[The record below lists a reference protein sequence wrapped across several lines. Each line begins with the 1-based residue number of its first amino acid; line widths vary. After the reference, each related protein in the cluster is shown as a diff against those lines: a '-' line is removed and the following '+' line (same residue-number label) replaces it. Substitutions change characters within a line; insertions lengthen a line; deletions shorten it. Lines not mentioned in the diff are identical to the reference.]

1 MNINEFLVK
10 RFHISK
16 ETAGSMLEE
25 NRVRINKQKA
35 IQRQNVLK
43 TDLVEADGKILQQG
57 VQHTYYAYYK
67 PRGIECTLNPDIEN
81 NLQAALPFEEHV
93 YPVGRLDKESE
104 GLLLLTNDGKMYKN
118 IAFSDNF
125 KEKEYLVEVDKELHD
140 EALTQLASGVVIMG
154 RKTRPALVKKVTP
167 HSFRIVLTQGL
178 NRQIRRMCY
187 KLDYNVTMLKRIRIT
202 SILLGDLKPG
212 EYRMLDRTEI
222 GN

>member
-16 ETAGSMLEE
+16 ETAASMLEE

-43 TDLVEADGKILQQG
+43 TDLVEADEKILQQG
-57 VQHTYYAYYK
+57 VEHTYYAYYK
-67 PRGIECTLNPDIEN
+67 PRGIECTLNPNIEN
-81 NLQAALPFEEHV
+81 NLHAILPFKEHL

-104 GLLLLTNDGKMYKN
+104 GLLLLTNDGKIYKN

-125 KEKEYLVEVDKELHD
+125 KEKEYLVEVDKELSD
-140 EALTQLASGVVIMG
+140 EALSQFASGIVIMG
-154 RKTRPALVKKVTP
+154 QRTRPAFVEKITP

-187 KLDYNVTMLKRIRIT
+187 KLHYNVTMLKRIRIT
-202 SILLGDLKPG
+202 SVLLGDLKPG
-212 EYRMLDRTEI
+212 EYRKLKKEECL
-222 GN
+222 